1 MLIKGST
8 PTKEPLVSIGLIL
21 PIDKQEYVKIT
32 SKNNPDYEIK
42 ALENQLLVNGEK
54 SSKFNLQELTGESS
68 YNIKPVTA
76 GRGFHWQK
84 QIAISIKG
92 SIKIKNIDGCLFLVN
107 EVGMEDYLMSVAT
120 SEMSGECPEALLEAQ
135 TIAARSW
142 LMASEEQKHKDLGID
157 ACNDDCCQRYQ
168 GIKNIS
174 AKAKSA
180 ALNTRGKFVIHNN
193 KICDTRY
200 SKSCGGISENNENV
214 WGDNPKEYLRAIF
227 DSRGG
232 NIPDFSNEEQL
243 NKWIFE
249 PPDCYC
255 NNEYISKSELKRFL
269 GSVDESGDYFRWEIT
284 YSNEQL
290 TKIINKKLNESFDS
304 IESLIP
310 MKRGISGRIMIL
322 TISGKKNQKEQKIL
336 VDSEYN
342 IRNALHPEF
351 LYSSAF
357 VINANSDSESCAEK
371 ITLSGA
377 GWGHG
382 AGLCQI
388 GALRMAIIGNS
399 SEKILKHYFSSTE
412 IKKMYD

>member
-21 PIDKQEYVKIT
+21 PVDKQKYVKIT
-32 SKNNPDYEIK
+32 TSDNMDYEIK
-42 ALENQLLVNGEK
+42 ALDNQLLVNGKK
-54 SSKFNLQELTGESS
+54 SNQFKLQQSAKESS
-68 YNIKPVTA
+68 LKIDPVTA

-92 SIKIKNIDGCLFLVN
+92 SINIKNIDGCLFLVN

-193 KICDTRY
+193 EICDTRY

-232 NIPDFSNEEQL
+232 NIPDFSNEEEL

-310 MKRGISGRIMIL
+310 MKRGISGRIMTL

>member
-84 QIAISIKG
+84 QINISIKG

-214 WGDNPKEYLRAIF
+214 WGDNPKKYLRGIF
-227 DSRGG
+227 DGRSGV
-232 NIPDFSNEEQL
+232 IPDFSDEEQL

-255 NNEYISKSELKRFL
+255 NNEYINKSELKRFL
-269 GSVDESGDYFRWEIT
+269 GSVDEDGDYFRWEIT

-310 MKRGISGRIMIL
+310 MKRGVSGRIMIL
-322 TISGKKNQKEQKIL
+322 TISGKKDQKEQKIL

-342 IRNALHPEF
+342 IRNTLHPEF

-357 VINANSDSESCAEK
+357 VINANSGSESCAEK

>member
-8 PTKEPLVSIGLIL
+8 PIKEPLVSIGLIL
-21 PIDKQEYVKIT
+21 PVDKQEYVRIT

-42 ALENQLLVNGEK
+42 ALENHLLINGEK
-54 SSKFNLQELTGESS
+54 SSKFNLRELKGESS
-68 YNIKPVTA
+68 YNIRPVTA

-84 QIAISIKG
+84 QINISIKG
-92 SIKIKNIDGCLFLVN
+92 SITIMNIDGYLFLVN

-120 SEMSGECPEALLEAQ
+120 SEMGGECPEALLEAQ

-180 ALNTRGKFVIHNN
+180 ALSTRGKFVIHNN

-227 DSRGG
+227 DGKSG
-232 NIPDFSNEEQL
+232 NIPDFSNEKQI

-255 NNEYISKSELKRFL
+255 NNKYVSKSELKRFL
-269 GSVDESGDYFRWEIT
+269 GSVDEDGDYFRWEIT

-290 TKIINKKLNESFDS
+290 TKIVNKKLNESFDS

-310 MKRGISGRIMIL
+310 MKRGVSGRIMSL
-322 TISGKKNQKEQKIL
+322 TISGKKDQKEYQIL
-336 VDSEYN
+336 VDSEYD
-342 IRNALHPEF
+342 IRNTLHPEF

-357 VINANSDSESCAEK
+357 VINANSGSESGAEK

-388 GALRMAIIGNS
+388 GALRMAVIGNS

>member
-21 PIDKQEYVKIT
+21 PVDKQKYVKIT
-32 SKNNPDYEIK
+32 TSDNMDYEIK
-42 ALENQLLVNGEK
+42 ALDNQLLVNGKK
-54 SSKFNLQELTGESS
+54 SNQFKLQQSAKESS
-68 YNIKPVTA
+68 LKIDPVTA

-92 SIKIKNIDGCLFLVN
+92 SINIKNIDGCLFLVN

-120 SEMSGECPEALLEAQ
+120 SEMSGDCPEALLEAQ

-180 ALNTRGKFVIHNN
+180 ALNTRGKFVIYNN
-193 KICDTRY
+193 EICDTRY

-232 NIPDFSNEEQL
+232 NIPDFSNEEEL

-310 MKRGISGRIMIL
+310 MKRGISGRIMTL

>member
-1 MLIKGST
+1 MLIKGSI
-8 PTKEPLVSIGLIL
+8 PTTEPLVSIGLIL
-21 PIDKQEYVKIT
+21 PIDKQKYVNIT
-32 SKNNPDYEIK
+32 SGNNLNYEIK
-42 ALENQLLVNGEK
+42 ALENQLLVNGER
-54 SSKFNLQELTGESS
+54 SSQFNLQELTKESS
-68 YNIKPVTA
+68 YDIKPVTA

-84 QIAISIKG
+84 KIPISIKG
-92 SIKIKNIDGCLFLVN
+92 SINIKNIDGCLFLVN

-120 SEMSGECPEALLEAQ
+120 SEMSGDCPKALLEAQ

-214 WGDNPKEYLRAIF
+214 WGDNPKEYLRAVF

-232 NIPDFSNEEQL
+232 SIPDFSDEEQL

-255 NNEYISKSELKRFL
+255 NNKYISKNELKRFL

-310 MKRGISGRIMIL
+310 MKRGLSGRIMSL
-322 TISGKKNQKEQKIL
+322 TICGEKDQKEHKTL
-336 VDSEYN
+336 VDSEYD
-342 IRNALHPEF
+342 IRKTLHPEF

-357 VINANSDSESCAEK
+357 VINANSDSQSCAEK

>member
-1 MLIKGST
+1 MLIKGSI
-8 PTKEPLVSIGLIL
+8 PTREPLVSIGLIL
-21 PIDKQEYVKIT
+21 PIDKQKYVKIT
-32 SKNNPDYEIK
+32 SENNLNYEIK
-42 ALENQLLVNGEK
+42 ALENYLLVNGEK
-54 SSKFNLQELTGESS
+54 SNTFNLVEQTEGSS

-84 QIAISIKG
+84 QINISIKG
-92 SIKIKNIDGCLFLVN
+92 SIKVKNIDGCLFLVN

-120 SEMSGECPEALLEAQ
+120 SEMSGDCPEALLEAQ

-174 AKAKSA
+174 ARAKSA
-180 ALNTRGKFVIHNN
+180 ALNTRGKFVIHNS

-200 SKSCGGISENNENV
+200 SKSCGGISESNENV

-255 NNEYISKSELKRFL
+255 NNDHISKSELKRFL
-269 GSVDESGDYFRWEIT
+269 GSVDEDGDYFRWEIT

-310 MKRGISGRIMIL
+310 MKRGLSGRIMSL
-322 TISGKKNQKEQKIL
+322 TIYGKKDQKEHKIL
-336 VDSEYN
+336 VDSEYD
-342 IRNALHPEF
+342 IRKTLHPEF

-357 VINANSDSESCAEK
+357 VINANSNLRSCAEK
-371 ITLSGA
+371 ITLTGA

-382 AGLCQI
+382 VGLCQI
-388 GALRMAIIGNS
+388 GALGMAIIGNS
-399 SEKILKHYFSSTE
+399 SEEILKHYFSSTK

>member
-1 MLIKGST
+1 MLIKGSI

-21 PIDKQEYVKIT
+21 PVDKQKSVNIKT
-32 SKNNPDYEIK
+32 VSNLDYEIK
-42 ALENQLLVNGEK
+42 SLENYILVNGEK
-54 SSKFNLQELTGESS
+54 SNQFYLDELTGDFS
-68 YNIKPVTA
+68 YNINPVTA

-84 QIAISIKG
+84 QIDISIKG
-92 SIKIKNIDGCLFLVN
+92 SIKIRNVDGYLFLIN
-107 EVGMEDYLMSVAT
+107 EIGIENYLMSVAT

-142 LMASEEQKHKDLGID
+142 LIASEEQKHMDLGID

-180 ALNTRGKFVIHNN
+180 VFTTRGKFVIYNN

-214 WGDNPKEYLRAIF
+214 WYDNPKGYLRGVF
-227 DSRGG
+227 DGCG
-232 NIPDFSNEEQL
+232 NIPDFSDEEQL
-243 NKWIFE
+243 NRWIFE
-249 PPDCYC
+249 PQDCYC
-255 NNEYISKSELKRFL
+255 NNEYVSKSELKRFL
-269 GSVDESGDYFRWEIT
+269 GSVDEDGDYFRWEIT

-310 MKRGISGRIMIL
+310 IKRGVSGRIMSLAI
-322 TISGKKNQKEQKIL
+322 TGNKDHEKYQTL
-336 VDSEYN
+336 VDSEYD

-357 VINANSDSESCAEK
+357 VINANSSVQSREEK
-371 ITLSGA
+371 VTLSGA

-388 GALRMAIIGNS
+388 GALGMAIIGNS
-399 SEKILKHYFSSTE
+399 SEKILKHYFSSIE
-412 IKKMYD
+412 IKKLYD

>member
-1 MLIKGST
+1 MLIKGSI

-21 PIDKQEYVKIT
+21 PVDKQKSVNIKT
-32 SKNNPDYEIK
+32 VSNLDYEIK
-42 ALENQLLVNGEK
+42 SLENYILVNGEK
-54 SSKFNLQELTGESS
+54 SNQFYLDELTGDFS
-68 YNIKPVTA
+68 YNINPVTA

-84 QIAISIKG
+84 QIDISIKG
-92 SIKIKNIDGCLFLVN
+92 SIKIRNIDGYLFLIN
-107 EVGMEDYLMSVAT
+107 EIGIENYLMSVAT

-142 LMASEEQKHKDLGID
+142 LIASEEQKHMGLGID

-180 ALNTRGKFVIHNN
+180 VFTTRGKFVIYNN

-214 WGDNPKEYLRAIF
+214 WYDNPKGYLRGVF
-227 DSRGG
+227 DGCG
-232 NIPDFSNEEQL
+232 NIPDFSDEEQL
-243 NKWIFE
+243 NRWIFE
-249 PPDCYC
+249 PQDCYC
-255 NNEYISKSELKRFL
+255 NNEYVSKSELKRFL
-269 GSVDESGDYFRWEIT
+269 GSVDEEGDYFRWEIT

-290 TKIINKKLNESFDS
+290 TKIINKKLNESFDF

-310 MKRGISGRIMIL
+310 IKRGVSGRIMSLAI
-322 TISGKKNQKEQKIL
+322 TGKKDHEKYQTL
-336 VDSEYN
+336 VDSEYD

-357 VINANSDSESCAEK
+357 VINANSSVQSREEK
-371 ITLSGA
+371 VTLSGA

-388 GALRMAIIGNS
+388 GALGMAIIGNS
-399 SEKILKHYFSSTE
+399 SEKILKHYFSSIE
-412 IKKMYD
+412 IKKLYD

>member
-1 MLIKGST
+1 MLIKGSI

-21 PIDKQEYVKIT
+21 PIDKQKYVKIT
-32 SKNNPDYEIK
+32 SGNNLNYEIK
-42 ALENQLLVNGEK
+42 ALENQLLVNGER
-54 SSKFNLQELTGESS
+54 SSQFNLQDLTKESS
-68 YNIKPVTA
+68 YDIKPVTA

-84 QIAISIKG
+84 QIPISIKG
-92 SIKIKNIDGCLFLVN
+92 SINIKNIDGCLFLVN

-120 SEMSGECPEALLEAQ
+120 SEMSGDCPKALLEAQ

-214 WGDNPKEYLRAIF
+214 WGDNPKKYLRAVF

-232 NIPDFSNEEQL
+232 NIPDFSDEEQL
-243 NKWIFE
+243 KKWIFE

-255 NNEYISKSELKRFL
+255 NNKYISKNELKRFL

-290 TKIINKKLNESFDS
+290 TKIVNKKLNESFDS

-310 MKRGISGRIMIL
+310 MRRGLSGRIMSL
-322 TISGKKNQKEQKIL
+322 TICGEKDQKEHKTL
-336 VDSEYN
+336 VDSEYY
-342 IRNALHPEF
+342 IRKTLHPEF

-357 VINANSDSESCAEK
+357 VINANSDSQSCAEK

>member
-84 QIAISIKG
+84 QINISIKG

-180 ALNTRGKFVIHNN
+180 ALNTRGKFVIYNN

-214 WGDNPKEYLRAIF
+214 WGDNPKKYLRGIF
-227 DSRGG
+227 DGRSGV
-232 NIPDFSNEEQL
+232 IPDFSDEEQL

-255 NNEYISKSELKRFL
+255 NNEYINKSELKRFL
-269 GSVDESGDYFRWEIT
+269 GSVDEDGDYFRWEIT

-310 MKRGISGRIMIL
+310 MKRGISGRIMTL

-342 IRNALHPEF
+342 IRNTLHPEF

-357 VINANSDSESCAEK
+357 VINANSGSESCAEK

>member
-54 SSKFNLQELTGESS
+54 SSKFNLKQLTNGSS
-68 YNIKPVTA
+68 YNINPVTA

-84 QIAISIKG
+84 QINISIKG

-227 DSRGG
+227 DSRSGS
-232 NIPDFSNEEQL
+232 IPDFSNEEQL

-342 IRNALHPEF
+342 IRNTLHPEF

>member
-1 MLIKGST
+1 MLIKGTS

-21 PIDKQEYVKIT
+21 PIDKQKYVKIT
-32 SKNNPDYEIK
+32 SKNGLDYEIK
-42 ALENQLLVNGEK
+42 ALENQLLVNGKK
-54 SSKFNLQELTGESS
+54 SNQFKLEQLTKDSSFNI
-68 YNIKPVTA
+68 NPVTA

-84 QIAISIKG
+84 QINISIKG
-92 SIKIKNIDGCLFLVN
+92 SINIKNIDGCLFLVN
-107 EVGMEDYLMSVAT
+107 EIGLENYLMSVAT

-142 LMASEEQKHKDLGID
+142 LIASEEQKHKDLGID

-174 AKAKSA
+174 DKAISA
-180 ALNTRGKFVIHNN
+180 VLTTRGKFVIYKNE
-193 KICDTRY
+193 ICDTRY

-214 WGDNPKEYLRAIF
+214 WSDNPKAYLRGIF
-227 DSRGG
+227 DGSSGVF
-232 NIPDFSNEEQL
+232 PDFSDDEQL

-249 PPDCYC
+249 PQDCFC
-255 NNEYISKSELKRFL
+255 NNEYVNKSELKRFL
-269 GSVDESGDYFRWEIT
+269 GSVDEDGDYFRWEIT
-284 YSNEQL
+284 YSNKQL
-290 TKIINKKLNESFDS
+290 TKIINNKLDESFDS

-310 MKRGISGRIMIL
+310 MKRGVSGRIMSL
-322 TISGKKNQKEQKIL
+322 KISGKKDQNKYEIL
-336 VDSEYN
+336 VDSEYA

-357 VINANSDSESCAEK
+357 VINANSGSQSCVEK

-388 GALRMAIIGNS
+388 GALGMAINGNS
-399 SEKILKHYFSSTE
+399 SKEILEHYFSSIK
-412 IKKMYD
+412 IKKIYD

>member
-1 MLIKGST
+1 MLIKGSI

-21 PIDKQEYVKIT
+21 PVDKQKSVKIKT
-32 SKNNPDYEIK
+32 VNNLDYEIK
-42 ALENQLLVNGEK
+42 SLENFILVNGEK
-54 SSKFNLQELTGESS
+54 SNYFYLNELTSDSS
-68 YNIKPVTA
+68 YNINPVTA

-84 QIAISIKG
+84 QIDISIRG
-92 SIKIKNIDGCLFLVN
+92 SIKIRNVDGYLFLIN
-107 EVGMEDYLMSVAT
+107 EIGMENYLMSVAT

-227 DSRGG
+227 DGRSGD
-232 NIPDFSNEEQL
+232 IPDFSNEDQL

-255 NNEYISKSELKRFL
+255 NNKYINKSELKKFL
-269 GSVDESGDYFRWEIT
+269 GSVDESGNYFRWEIT

-290 TKIINKKLNESFDS
+290 TKIVNKKLNESFDS

-310 MKRGISGRIMIL
+310 MKRGLSGRIMSL
-322 TISGKKNQKEQKIL
+322 TIYGKKDQKEHKTL
-336 VDSEYN
+336 VHSEYD
-342 IRNALHPEF
+342 IRKTLHPEF

-357 VINANSDSESCAEK
+357 VINANSNLQSCTEK

-382 AGLCQI
+382 SGLCQI
-388 GALRMAIIGNS
+388 GALGMAIIGKS
-399 SEKILKHYFSSTE
+399 SEKILKHYFLSTE

>member
-1 MLIKGST
+1 MLIRGST

-21 PIDKQEYVKIT
+21 PVDKQKYVKIT
-32 SKNNPDYEIK
+32 TSDNMDYEIK
-42 ALENQLLVNGEK
+42 ALDNQLLVNGKKSNQFKLQQSAKES
-54 SSKFNLQELTGESS
+54 SSK
-68 YNIKPVTA
+68 IDPVTA

-92 SIKIKNIDGCLFLVN
+92 SINIKNIDGCLFLVN

-214 WGDNPKEYLRAIF
+214 WGDNPKKYLRGIF
-227 DSRGG
+227 DGRSGV
-232 NIPDFSNEEQL
+232 IPDFSDEEQL

-255 NNEYISKSELKRFL
+255 NNRYISKNELKRFL

-310 MKRGISGRIMIL
+310 MKRGLSGRIMSL
-322 TISGKKNQKEQKIL
+322 TIYGEKDQKEHKTL
-336 VDSEYN
+336 VDSEYD
-342 IRNALHPEF
+342 IRKTLHPEF

-357 VINANSDSESCAEK
+357 VINANSDSQSCAEK

>member
-84 QIAISIKG
+84 QINISIKG

-107 EVGMEDYLMSVAT
+107 EVGMENYLMSVAT
-120 SEMSGECPEALLEAQ
+120 SEMGGDCPEALLEAQ

-180 ALNTRGKFVIHNN
+180 ALNTRGKFVIYNN

-214 WGDNPKEYLRAIF
+214 WGDNPKKYLRGIF
-227 DSRGG
+227 DGRSGV
-232 NIPDFSNEEQL
+232 IPDFSDEEQL

-255 NNEYISKSELKRFL
+255 NNEYINKSELKRFL
-269 GSVDESGDYFRWEIT
+269 GSVDEDGDYFRWKIT

-310 MKRGISGRIMIL
+310 MKRGVSGRIMIL
-322 TISGKKNQKEQKIL
+322 TISGKKDEKEQKIL

-342 IRNALHPEF
+342 IRNTLHPEF

>member
-1 MLIKGST
+1 MLIKGSI

-21 PIDKQEYVKIT
+21 PVDKQKSVNIKT
-32 SKNNPDYEIK
+32 VNNLDYEVK
-42 ALENQLLVNGEK
+42 SLENYILVNGEK
-54 SSKFNLQELTGESS
+54 SNQFYLEELTGDFS
-68 YNIKPVTA
+68 YNINPVTA

-84 QIAISIKG
+84 QIDISIKG
-92 SIKIKNIDGCLFLVN
+92 SIKIRNVDGYLFLIN
-107 EVGMEDYLMSVAT
+107 EIGIENYLMSVAT

-142 LMASEEQKHKDLGID
+142 LIASEEQKHMDLGID

-180 ALNTRGKFVIHNN
+180 VFTTRGKFVIYNN

-214 WGDNPKEYLRAIF
+214 WDDNPKRYLRGVF
-227 DSRGG
+227 DGCG
-232 NIPDFSNEEQL
+232 NIPDFSDEEQL
-243 NKWIFE
+243 NRWIFE
-249 PPDCYC
+249 PQDCYC
-255 NNEYISKSELKRFL
+255 NNEYVSKSELKRFL
-269 GSVDESGDYFRWEIT
+269 GSVDEDGDYFRWEIT

-310 MKRGISGRIMIL
+310 IKRGVSGRIMSLAI
-322 TISGKKNQKEQKIL
+322 TGKKDQKKYQTL
-336 VDSEYN
+336 VDSEYD
-342 IRNALHPEF
+342 IRNTLHPEF

-357 VINANSDSESCAEK
+357 VINANSSVQGRAEK
-371 ITLSGA
+371 VTLSGA

-388 GALRMAIIGNS
+388 GALGMAIIGNS
-399 SEKILKHYFSSTE
+399 SEKILKHYFSSIE
-412 IKKMYD
+412 IKKLYD

>member
-54 SSKFNLQELTGESS
+54 SSKFNLQELTGESG

-157 ACNDDCCQRYQ
+157 ACNDDCCQI
-168 GIKNIS
+168 G
-174 AKAKSA
+174 
-180 ALNTRGKFVIHNN
+180 
-193 KICDTRY
+193 
-200 SKSCGGISENNENV
+200 
-214 WGDNPKEYLRAIF
+214 RAH
-227 DSRGG
+227 
-232 NIPDFSNEEQL
+232 
-243 NKWIFE
+243 
-249 PPDCYC
+249 
-255 NNEYISKSELKRFL
+255 
-269 GSVDESGDYFRWEIT
+269 V
-284 YSNEQL
+284 
-290 TKIINKKLNESFDS
+290 
-304 IESLIP
+304 
-310 MKRGISGRIMIL
+310 
-322 TISGKKNQKEQKIL
+322 
-336 VDSEYN
+336 
-342 IRNALHPEF
+342 
-351 LYSSAF
+351 
-357 VINANSDSESCAEK
+357 
-371 ITLSGA
+371 
-377 GWGHG
+377 
-382 AGLCQI
+382 
-388 GALRMAIIGNS
+388 
-399 SEKILKHYFSSTE
+399 
-412 IKKMYD
+412 

>member
-1 MLIKGST
+1 M
-8 PTKEPLVSIGLIL
+8 
-21 PIDKQEYVKIT
+21 
-32 SKNNPDYEIK
+32 NEI
-42 ALENQLLVNGEK
+42 
-54 SSKFNLQELTGESS
+54 
-68 YNIKPVTA
+68 
-76 GRGFHWQK
+76 
-84 QIAISIKG
+84 
-92 SIKIKNIDGCLFLVN
+92 
-107 EVGMEDYLMSVAT
+107 GMEDYLMSVAT

-227 DSRGG
+227 DSRSG

-322 TISGKKNQKEQKIL
+322 TISGKKNQKEHKIL

-342 IRNALHPEF
+342 IRNTLHPEF

>member
-1 MLIKGST
+1 
-8 PTKEPLVSIGLIL
+8 
-21 PIDKQEYVKIT
+21 
-32 SKNNPDYEIK
+32 
-42 ALENQLLVNGEK
+42 
-54 SSKFNLQELTGESS
+54 
-68 YNIKPVTA
+68 
-76 GRGFHWQK
+76 
-84 QIAISIKG
+84 
-92 SIKIKNIDGCLFLVN
+92 
-107 EVGMEDYLMSVAT
+107 
-120 SEMSGECPEALLEAQ
+120 
-135 TIAARSW
+135 
-142 LMASEEQKHKDLGID
+142 MASEEQKHKDLGID

-193 KICDTRY
+193 QICDTRY
-200 SKSCGGISENNENV
+200 SKSCGGISENNENI
-214 WGDNPKEYLRAIF
+214 WGNSPKEYLRAIF
-227 DSRGG
+227 DSRDG

-255 NNEYISKSELKRFL
+255 NNKYISKNELKRFL
-269 GSVDESGDYFRWEIT
+269 GSVDEDGDYFRWEIT

-342 IRNALHPEF
+342 IRNTLHPEF

-357 VINANSDSESCAEK
+357 IINANSSINSPLDK
-371 ITLSGA
+371 ITLKGA

-382 AGLCQI
+382 VGLCQI
-388 GALRMAIIGNS
+388 GSLGMALSGKS
-399 SEKILKHYFSSTE
+399 SKDILLLLFLSLNTSCLAKISLIEGYHIQK
-412 IKKMYD
+412 

>member
-84 QIAISIKG
+84 QINISIKG

-193 KICDTRY
+193 EICDTRY
-200 SKSCGGISENNENV
+200 SKSCGGISENNENI
-214 WGDNPKEYLRAIF
+214 WGNSPKEYLRAIF
-227 DSRGG
+227 DSRDG

-342 IRNALHPEF
+342 IRNTLHPEF

-357 VINANSDSESCAEK
+357 VINANSGSESCAEK

>member
-54 SSKFNLQELTGESS
+54 SSKFSLQELTGESS

-84 QIAISIKG
+84 QINISIKG

-107 EVGMEDYLMSVAT
+107 EIGMEDYLMSVAT

-227 DSRGG
+227 DSRSGS
-232 NIPDFSNEEQL
+232 IPDFSNEEQL

-255 NNEYISKSELKRFL
+255 NNEYINKSELKRFL
-269 GSVDESGDYFRWEIT
+269 GSVDEDGDYFRWEIT

-310 MKRGISGRIMIL
+310 MKRGVSGRIMIL
-322 TISGKKNQKEQKIL
+322 TISGKKDQKEQKIL

-342 IRNALHPEF
+342 IRNTLHPEF

-357 VINANSDSESCAEK
+357 VINANSGSESCAEK

>member
-84 QIAISIKG
+84 QINISIKG

-227 DSRGG
+227 DSRSG

-342 IRNALHPEF
+342 IRNTLHPEF

-357 VINANSDSESCAEK
+357 VINANSGSESCAEK

>member
-1 MLIKGST
+1 MLIKGSI
-8 PTKEPLVSIGLIL
+8 PTREPLVSIGLIL
-21 PIDKQEYVKIT
+21 PIDKQKYVKIT
-32 SKNNPDYEIK
+32 SENNLNYEIK
-42 ALENQLLVNGEK
+42 ALENYLLVNGEK
-54 SSKFNLQELTGESS
+54 SNTFNLVEQTEGSS

-84 QIAISIKG
+84 QINISIKG
-92 SIKIKNIDGCLFLVN
+92 SIKVKNIDGCLFLVN

-120 SEMSGECPEALLEAQ
+120 SEMSGDCPEALLEAQ

-174 AKAKSA
+174 ARAKSA
-180 ALNTRGKFVIHNN
+180 ALNTRGKFVIHNS

-200 SKSCGGISENNENV
+200 SKSCGGISESNENV

-255 NNEYISKSELKRFL
+255 NNDHISKSELKRFL
-269 GSVDESGDYFRWEIT
+269 GSVDEDGDYFRWEIT

-310 MKRGISGRIMIL
+310 MKRGLSGRIMSL
-322 TISGKKNQKEQKIL
+322 TIYGKKDQKEHKTL
-336 VDSEYN
+336 VDSEYD
-342 IRNALHPEF
+342 IRKTLHPEF

-357 VINANSDSESCAEK
+357 VINAKSNLRSCPEK
-371 ITLSGA
+371 ITLTGA

-382 AGLCQI
+382 VGLCQI
-388 GALRMAIIGNS
+388 GALGMAIIGNS
-399 SEKILKHYFSSTE
+399 SEEILKHYFSSTK

>member
-84 QIAISIKG
+84 QINISIKG

-180 ALNTRGKFVIHNN
+180 ALNTRGKFVIYNN

-214 WGDNPKEYLRAIF
+214 WGDNPKKYLRGIF
-227 DSRGG
+227 DGRSGV
-232 NIPDFSNEEQL
+232 IPDFSDEEQL

-255 NNEYISKSELKRFL
+255 NNEYINKSELKRFL
-269 GSVDESGDYFRWEIT
+269 GSVDEDGDYFRWEIT

-310 MKRGISGRIMIL
+310 MKRGISGRIMTL

-357 VINANSDSESCAEK
+357 VINANSGSESCAEK

>member
-8 PTKEPLVSIGLIL
+8 PIKEPLVSIGLIL
-21 PIDKQEYVKIT
+21 PVDKQEYVRIT
-32 SKNNPDYEIK
+32 SKNNSDYEIK
-42 ALENQLLVNGEK
+42 ALENHLLVNGEK
-54 SSKFNLQELTGESS
+54 SSKFNLRELKGESS
-68 YNIKPVTA
+68 YNIRPVTA

-84 QIAISIKG
+84 QINISIKG
-92 SIKIKNIDGCLFLVN
+92 SITIMNIDGYLFLVN

-120 SEMSGECPEALLEAQ
+120 SEMGGECPEALLEAQ

-180 ALNTRGKFVIHNN
+180 AINTRGKFVIHNN

-227 DSRGG
+227 DGRSG
-232 NIPDFSNEEQL
+232 NIPDFSNEKQI

-255 NNEYISKSELKRFL
+255 NNKYVSKSELKRFL
-269 GSVDESGDYFRWEIT
+269 GSVDEDGDYFRWEIT

-290 TKIINKKLNESFDS
+290 TKIVNKKLNESFDS

-310 MKRGISGRIMIL
+310 MKRGVSGRIMSL
-322 TISGKKNQKEQKIL
+322 TISGKKDQKEYQIL
-336 VDSEYN
+336 VDSEYD
-342 IRNALHPEF
+342 IRNTLHPEF

-357 VINANSDSESCAEK
+357 VINANSGSESGAEK

-388 GALRMAIIGNS
+388 GALRMAVIGNS

>member
-84 QIAISIKG
+84 QINISIKG

-180 ALNTRGKFVIHNN
+180 AFNTRGKFVIYNN

-227 DSRGG
+227 DSRSG

-269 GSVDESGDYFRWEIT
+269 GSVDEDGDYFRWEIT

-310 MKRGISGRIMIL
+310 MKRGISGRIMVL
-322 TISGKKNQKEQKIL
+322 TISGKKDQKEQKIL

-342 IRNALHPEF
+342 IRNTLHPEF

>member
-180 ALNTRGKFVIHNN
+180 ALNTRGKFVIYNN

-214 WGDNPKEYLRAIF
+214 WGNSPKEYLRAIF
-227 DSRGG
+227 DSRDG

-269 GSVDESGDYFRWEIT
+269 GSVDEDGDYFRWEIT

-310 MKRGISGRIMIL
+310 MKRGVSGRIMIL
-322 TISGKKNQKEQKIL
+322 TISGKKDQKEQKIL

-342 IRNALHPEF
+342 IRNTLHPEF

-357 VINANSDSESCAEK
+357 VINANSGSESCAEK

>member
-1 MLIKGST
+1 MLIKGSI

-21 PIDKQEYVKIT
+21 PIDKQKYVKIT

-54 SSKFNLQELTGESS
+54 SSKFNLQELTGESGYS
-68 YNIKPVTA
+68 IKPVTA

-193 KICDTRY
+193 EICDTRY

-255 NNEYISKSELKRFL
+255 NNKYISKSKLKKFL
-269 GSVDESGDYFRWEIT
+269 GSVDEDGDYFRWEIT

-310 MKRGISGRIMIL
+310 LKRGISGRIMIL